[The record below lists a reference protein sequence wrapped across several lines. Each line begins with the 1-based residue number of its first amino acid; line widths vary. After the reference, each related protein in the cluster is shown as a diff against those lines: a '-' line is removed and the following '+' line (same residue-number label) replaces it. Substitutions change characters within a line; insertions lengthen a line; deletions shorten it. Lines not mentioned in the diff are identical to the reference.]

1 MMEKKEARAMGL
13 IHTRTDTAQL
23 LLDLIR
29 PLKSFYSPGNTR
41 LHLGETCA
49 HYGQDVAGMEGFARI
64 LWGLG
69 PLWSQDL
76 SGLPSILR
84 EESEEWLLRYRDGIV
99 HGTDPEHEEYWG
111 DVVDYDQRMVE
122 MAPLAVAI
130 ALSPEKLW
138 NPLTEQEKQNL
149 YRWMNQINFREVH
162 PNNWRFF
169 RILVN
174 MLFALL
180 GLPDSE
186 ARLEDDKKVIEA
198 CYTGDGWYYDGNPG
212 QVDYYISFAIH
223 FYGLIYSS
231 FMKERDREY
240 AAVLQERAACFSR
253 DFVYWFGNDGNEIP
267 YGRSLTYRFAHSA
280 FFAALGYAEAG
291 GISLGVMKNL
301 VLRNLEAWIRRPI
314 FDSAGILTIGYG
326 YSNLMMS
333 ERYNAPG
340 SPYWALKAF
349 FILAMGEDHPF
360 WQAKEEEFAYEEQ
373 KQLKHPHMVITHT
386 ADHHVLAYPTGQHCK
401 PLGACPE
408 KYEKFVYSNQFG
420 FSVSRGGS
428 LSEGAF
434 DNTLAVSLAGQE
446 HYRMRYGLDYFW
458 TSENEVVS
466 GFRILPGVQ
475 VESHVIPFGSWHVRL
490 HQIRTE
496 HAVEIADGG
505 FAIPVESMKYTKE
518 WIRREEHGIAA
529 VMPWGISRVV
539 SLTGGDGVIVDAF
552 PNTNLFYGLTI
563 IPVIRQRLEPGV
575 HVIITCVM
583 AGRTKQL
590 GRPDIQVPAVSVEES
605 CFTAEYMGKRVKG
618 EIGRRD

>member
-1 MMEKKEARAMGL
+1 MMENREKWALRPVD
-13 IHTRTDTAQL
+13 TRTDAAEL

-29 PLKSFYSPGNTR
+29 PLKPFYSPGNTR
-41 LHLGETCA
+41 LHVGETCA

-76 SGLPSILR
+76 SGLPQALK
-84 EESEEWLLRYRDGIV
+84 EEAGEWLLRYREGMI
-99 HGTDPEHEEYWG
+99 HGTDPGHKEYWG
-111 DVVDYDQRMVE
+111 DVVDYDQMMVE

-138 NPLTEQEKQNL
+138 DPLTEKEKQNL
-149 YRWMNQINFREVH
+149 YQWMNQINCKEVH

-174 MLFALL
+174 MLFSLL
-180 GLPDSE
+180 GLPCSE
-186 ARLEDDKKVIEA
+186 ARLQEDKEVIEA

-223 FYGLIYSS
+223 FYGLIYSRL
-231 FMKERDREY
+231 MKEKDPEY
-240 AAVLQERAACFSR
+240 AAVLRERSACFSR

-280 FFAALGYAEAG
+280 FFSALGYAEAG
-291 GISLGVMKNL
+291 GISYGVMKNL
-301 VLRNLEAWIRRPI
+301 VLKNLETWIRRPI
-314 FDSAGILTIGYG
+314 YDPSGILTIGYG
-326 YSNLMMS
+326 YSNLLMS

-349 FILAMGEDHPF
+349 FILAMDEHHPF
-360 WQAKEEEFAYEEQ
+360 WQAEEEDFAYEEQ
-373 KQLKHPHMVITHT
+373 KLLKHPHMLITHT
-386 ADHHVLAYPTGQHCK
+386 ADQHVLAYPTGQHCK
-401 PLGACPE
+401 PLGASGE

-420 FSVSRGGS
+420 FSVSRGCS

-434 DNTLAVSLAGQE
+434 DNTLAVSLAGEE
-446 HYRMRYGLDYFW
+446 HYRMRYGLDYFRL
-458 TSENEVVS
+458 TEQEVVS
-466 GFRILPGVQ
+466 GYSILPGVQ

-496 HAVEIADGG
+496 HSIEIADGG

-518 WIRREEHGIAA
+518 WIRKEKHGIAA

-552 PNTNLFYGLTI
+552 PNTNLLYGLTI
-563 IPVIRQRLEPGV
+563 IPVIRQKLEPGV
-575 HVIITCVM
+575 HVIVTCVM
-583 AGRTKQL
+583 AERWEQA
-590 GRPDIQVPAVSVEES
+590 GRPDMQTPAVSVEAG
-605 CFTAEYMGKRVKG
+605 CFTAKYMGRRVQG
-618 EIGRRD
+618 TLFA